1 MATPGHSP
9 GSMSVIVKTAK
20 GTYGILGDLIA
31 FLECWERNPKI
42 PNGFLT
48 NLEATYE
55 SFAKL
60 ERVIDFALPG
70 HEPRL
75 LEHKSYPV

>member
-1 MATPGHSP
+1 
-9 GSMSVIVKTAK
+9 MSVIVKTAK

-31 FLECWERNPKI
+31 FLECWERDPKV

-55 SFAKL
+55 SFARL
-60 ERVIDFALPG
+60 ERVIDYALPG
-70 HEPRL
+70 HETRL
-75 LEHKSYPV
+75 LEHKTYPY